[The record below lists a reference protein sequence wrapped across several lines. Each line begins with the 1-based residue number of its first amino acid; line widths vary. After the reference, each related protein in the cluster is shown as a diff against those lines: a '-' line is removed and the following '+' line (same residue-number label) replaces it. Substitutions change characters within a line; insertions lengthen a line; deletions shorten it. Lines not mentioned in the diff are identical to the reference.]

1 MPPSLHSYYQTNSK
15 IAASLPKLVF
25 RVFESFEL
33 LNTKKGAIPFSAS
46 NLVVS
51 KKMSDNN
58 VRKIELRAEFL
69 ANQQKMSRAQAD
81 LNLIRQANS
90 MMAAKIAGKQQERD
104 DLKAEARSFRD
115 ANPMTSEATATTDAA
130 KSSNKK

>member
-1 MPPSLHSYYQTNSK
+1 M
-15 IAASLPKLVF
+15 
-25 RVFESFEL
+25 
-33 LNTKKGAIPFSAS
+33 SA
-46 NLVVS
+46 
-51 KKMSDNN
+51 NN
-58 VRKIELRAEFL
+58 IREIELRAEFL
-69 ANQQKMSRAQAD
+69 AYQQKMSCAQAD

-115 ANPMTSEATATTDAA
+115 ANPTTSEPTATTATATTTTATTTSTTATTDAA